1 MILGSKAEVTRP
13 KLPSV
18 KVLSTLLN
26 CVWFQVLKV
35 SRRNSKRLPRDSLS
49 VKFLK
54 SERFQFWRPGPRRAL
69 WPMVPNVP
77 NVGTPKAD
85 LVYQIGLPFEADWP
99 PLRYTTGP
107 FRLGRLVAPTL
118 PKLP

>member
-35 SRRNSKRLPRDSLS
+35 STRSSKRLPRDSLS

-54 SERFQFWRPGPRRAL
+54 SERFQFCRPGPRRAL
-69 WPMVPNVP
+69 WPMLPNLP
-77 NVGTPKAD
+77 KVGRLKAD
-85 LVYQIGLPFEADWP
+85 LRYHIGLPC
-99 PLRYTTGP
+99 
-107 FRLGRLVAPTL
+107 APDCL
-118 PKLP
+118 